1 MKKIFR
7 KLFPLLFLIPAS
19 VFVSQS
25 TFGQTSPGGSKTVS
39 KKMGLGFRVGLNY
52 AKVSSSSDSFQYR
65 YKPGLMVAIFLA
77 PPSSGII
84 GYRTELLYSKQGFD
98 YTDPQGKTGSV
109 SNDYLM
115 LPQMMTVN
123 ITQYVQLQAGA
134 FAGYLLHTKDSNQPK
149 EGSPDNDPSQTAINL
164 MNRFD
169 YGAAGGIEIHPVK
182 GLILNVRYNM
192 GFAKLYKEQGDISQ
206 TSPTTTFNPLS
217 RYENIDSKN
226 AVIQF
231 SLGYRF

>member
-1 MKKIFR
+1 M
-7 KLFPLLFLIPAS
+7 KLFPLLFLFAFAFAS
-19 VFVSQS
+19 QK
-25 TFGQTSPGGSKTVS
+25 TFAQAFQEASKTVS

-65 YKPGLMVAIFLA
+65 YKPGVMVAVFLA

-84 GYRTELLYSKQGFD
+84 GYRSELLYSRQGFD
-98 YTDPQGKTGSV
+98 YTDPQGKTGIV

-123 ITQYVQLQAGA
+123 ITKYVQLQAGA
-134 FAGYLLHTKDSNQPK
+134 FAGYLLSTKDSNQPK
-149 EGSPDNDPSQTAINL
+149 ESSTDNDPSQTAINL

-169 YGAAGGIEIHPVK
+169 YGAAGGIEIHPIK
-182 GLILNVRYNM
+182 GLILNIRYNM
-192 GFAKLYKEQGDISQ
+192 GFAKLYKEQSDIAQ
-206 TSPTTTFNPLS
+206 TSVTDSFNPLS
-217 RYENIDSKN
+217 RFENMDTKN

-231 SLGYRF
+231 SLGYQF